1 MTKRKEQQPKYKQSE
16 TVVIKRSE
24 INFAPYNPRKEDPE
38 VVKKLKK
45 NFKTVG
51 YLGGIVWNRRSS
63 YLVSGHKRVQTLDI
77 INNYDGTPETDYDIK
92 VEAVDMDDKTER
104 EQNIFMNSPS
114 AMGEFDM
121 EKMRVLVPEIDYQA
135 AGLSEADMNIYGITV
150 MQEEINAGT
159 SSIIG
164 VIKDSTNYFQL
175 WDDMLE
181 NKIFPTSFEWWGI
194 NISFGF
200 MLICLIG
207 IKIFLYRKSNKH
219 KEGKTIQV
227 KSYSNLSLNSAEQI
241 ISSIIPWLT
250 IFADKLDFMVL
261 FVCIILQCC
270 FIAIASYNNNN
281 YNLLCS
287 IWGYRYYEVY
297 TEENTYILISGKCIR
312 NKNEIKKFI
321 EVTDYMGLIINE
333 K

>member
-1 MTKRKEQQPKYKQSE
+1 MVSFISKFLFTA
-16 TVVIKRSE
+16 TVT
-24 INFAPYNPRKEDPE
+24 APTF
-38 VVKKLKK
+38 LS
-45 NFKTVG
+45 
-51 YLGGIVWNRRSS
+51 LG
-63 YLVSGHKRVQTLDI
+63 L
-77 INNYDGTPETDYDIK
+77 
-92 VEAVDMDDKTER
+92 
-104 EQNIFMNSPS
+104 
-114 AMGEFDM
+114 
-121 EKMRVLVPEIDYQA
+121 
-135 AGLSEADMNIYGITV
+135 
-150 MQEEINAGT
+150 
-159 SSIIG
+159 IG

-270 FIAIASYNNNN
+270 FIAIASYNNNISAFMRKAPRTKTS
-281 YNLLCS
+281 LL
-287 IWGYRYYEVY
+287 
-297 TEENTYILISGKCIR
+297 
-312 NKNEIKKFI
+312 NKYGVNAQ
-321 EVTDYMGLIINE
+321 INE
-333 K
+333 NKELVLPTNNVADLNRVLEFLNEDIFRGVITDRLYRSNSKKKDNH